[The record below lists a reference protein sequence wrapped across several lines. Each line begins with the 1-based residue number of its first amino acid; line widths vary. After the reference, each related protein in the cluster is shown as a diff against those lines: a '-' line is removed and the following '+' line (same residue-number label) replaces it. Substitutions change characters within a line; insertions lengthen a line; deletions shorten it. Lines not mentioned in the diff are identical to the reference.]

1 MSTTER
7 LSRTP
12 LIITSLGG
20 LLLGVLIGAGVAGSG
35 TPAAGAP
42 EPAPTVTVTAEPET
56 VEVEVPG
63 GTPEACLTA
72 LDEAEAVF
80 ATAGEV
86 VNLTRSLLSDVFP
99 AAVMAA
105 YEHDVTG
112 IDQATADLEQFNS
125 DVNALTRKVESIDYV
140 TAAAECR
147 G

>member
-1 MSTTER
+1 MSKEKHMSTTER

-35 TPAAGAP
+35 TQAAGAP
-42 EPAPTVTVTAEPET
+42 EPAPTET

-72 LDEAEAVF
+72 LDEAEAVI

-86 VNLTRSLLSDVFP
+86 VNLTRGLLSDVFP

-105 YEHDVTG
+105 YEHDAAG
-112 IDQATADLEQFNS
+112 IDQATADLEKFNS

>member
-7 LSRTP
+7 PSRKP
-12 LIITSLGG
+12 LIITSIGG
-20 LLLGVLIGAGVAGSG
+20 LLLGVMIGAGAASSG
-35 TPAAGAP
+35 DGTHAAGAP
-42 EPAPTVTVTAEPET
+42 EPAPTET

-72 LDEAEAVF
+72 LDDAEAVI
-80 ATAGEV
+80 AASGEAM
-86 VNLTRSLLSDVFP
+86 NLTRGLLSDVFP

-105 YEHDVTG
+105 YEHDVAG
-112 IDQATADLEQFNS
+112 IDQATADLEKFTS
-125 DVNALTRKVESIDYV
+125 DLNALTRKVESIDYV

>member
-7 LSRTP
+7 PSRKP
-12 LIITSLGG
+12 LIITSIGG
-20 LLLGVLIGAGVAGSG
+20 LLLGVMIGAGVAGSG
-35 TPAAGAP
+35 TPTAGAP

-72 LDEAEAVF
+72 LDDAEAVI
-80 ATAGEV
+80 AASGEAM
-86 VNLTRSLLSDVFP
+86 NLTRNLLSDVFP

-105 YEHDVTG
+105 YERDAAG
-112 IDQATADLEQFNS
+112 IDQATADLEKFTS
-125 DVNALTRKVESIDYV
+125 DLNALTRKVESIDYV